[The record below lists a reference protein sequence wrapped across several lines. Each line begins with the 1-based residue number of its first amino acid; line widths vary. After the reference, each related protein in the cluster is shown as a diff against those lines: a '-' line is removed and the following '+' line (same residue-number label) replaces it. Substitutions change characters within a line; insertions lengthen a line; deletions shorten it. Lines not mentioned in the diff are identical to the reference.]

1 MKILFKKEIHTPKEN
16 EEQMR
21 IPSLLEDIEKTRIA
35 LDTAYSGFDNAT
47 DPDMIDC
54 YIYEINA
61 LLKRY
66 DHLSKL
72 TSSHTFL

>member
-1 MKILFKKEIHTPKEN
+1 MKIVFKKEIPAPKEKD
-16 EEQMR
+16 EEMK

-35 LDTAYSGFDNAT
+35 LDTAYAGFDNAT

-54 YIYEINA
+54 YIYEINS

-72 TSSHTFL
+72 TSSTTL

>member
-1 MKILFKKEIHTPKEN
+1 MKIVFKKEIPAPKEKD
-16 EEQMR
+16 EEMK

-54 YIYEINA
+54 YIYEINS

-72 TSSHTFL
+72 TSSNTL

>member
-1 MKILFKKEIHTPKEN
+1 MKILFKKEIRTSDIP
-16 EEQMR
+16 EEELKV
-21 IPSLLEDIEKTRIA
+21 PTLLEDIEKTRIA
-35 LDTAYSGFDNAT
+35 LDIAYAGFDNAT

-66 DHLSKL
+66 AHLSKL
-72 TSSHTFL
+72 TSADTVS

>member
-1 MKILFKKEIHTPKEN
+1 MEAHKEN
-16 EEQMR
+16 DEQMR

-72 TSSHTFL
+72 SATHTLP